1 MRNVRGGKVVM
12 SKKNLWK
19 IPFIILLLAVPT
31 SLFIWCEQKLPEFS
45 GTYYYKPVDNLY
57 SVSIRKINNKQ
68 YLVKGIGDEAIYKRV
83 EDSLIYRKGKEDV
96 RLVYDANLQ
105 NFMVYISRSRV
116 GRMYSKRGNV
126 VSFEKQN
133 SMSPI
138 KDSWKKSLKL
148 MR

>member
-1 MRNVRGGKVVM
+1 MLPRF
-12 SKKNLWK
+12 LWK
-19 IPFIILLLAVPT
+19 KSFIILLFAAFWGL
-31 SLFIWCEQKLPEFS
+31 WCEKKVPKIS
-45 GTYYYKPVDNLY
+45 GRYYYKPVENLY
-57 SVSIRKINNKQ
+57 SVTIRKLNNNQ
-68 YLVKGIGDEAIYKRV
+68 YLVKGIGDDAIYQRV

-96 RLVYDANLQ
+96 RLVYDANLK

-148 MR
+148 VQ